1 MFKSIRR
8 EIQAVLAR
16 DPAARNAL
24 EVVLCYPGFWAIL
37 MHRPA
42 HWLYHH
48 HGKLLARVISQ
59 LTRHFTG
66 IEIHPGAVVGKGVFI
81 DHGMGVVIGET
92 AVVGDNVTIYQG
104 ATLGGTGKDVGKR
117 HPTIENDVVISSG
130 CKVLG
135 PFTVGAYSKIGAGAV
150 VLREVP
156 PGSTVVGVP
165 GRVVKRVPV
174 PECEKDCAACGER
187 AFCPAPEA
195 HTEKP
200 RAAEQEPVP
209 EKERMASKEIGPAKA
224 RAMEN
229 DATPDLDQVHLPDP
243 VMMEIRRLNLRI
255 AELEQKLQKLEGRE

>member
-1 MFKSIRR
+1 MSNSIRR

-42 HWLYHH
+42 HWFYRHH
-48 HGKLLARVISQ
+48 CKLLARVISQ

-66 IEIHPGAVVGKGVFI
+66 IEIHPGAVIGKGVFI

-117 HPTIENDVVISSG
+117 HPTIEHDVVVSSG
-130 CKVLG
+130 AKVLG

-165 GRVVKRVPV
+165 GRVVKQVPV
-174 PECEKDCAACGER
+174 PGCERDCSTCVERPICPTPDVCDTKPCGGK
-187 AFCPAPEA
+187 
-195 HTEKP
+195 T
-200 RAAEQEPVP
+200 VP
-209 EKERMASKEIGPAKA
+209 EEAEHREKNAEIGVAKA
-224 RAMEN
+224 RAMEH
-229 DATPDLDQVHLPDP
+229 DTTPNLDQVHLPDP
-243 VMMEIRRLNLRI
+243 VMMEIHRLNLRI
-255 AELEQKLQKLEGRE
+255 ATLEKRLKEMEEQK

>member
-92 AVVGDNVTIYQG
+92 CIIGNSCRLYQG
-104 ATLGGTGKDVGKR
+104 VTLGALSFPKNADGTLTKGIPR
-117 HPTIENDVVISSG
+117 HPILEDKVTVYAGATI
-130 CKVLG
+130 LG
-135 PFTVGAYSKIGAGAV
+135 RVTVGRGAVIGGNVWITDDVPAGAKV
-150 VLREVP
+150 
-156 PGSTVVGVP
+156 TQ
-165 GRVVKRVPV
+165 
-174 PECEKDCAACGER
+174 ER
-187 AFCPAPEA
+187 P
-195 HTEKP
+195 
-200 RAAEQEPVP
+200 
-209 EKERMASKEIGPAKA
+209 S
-224 RAMEN
+224 
-229 DATPDLDQVHLPDP
+229 
-243 VMMEIRRLNLRI
+243 
-255 AELEQKLQKLEGRE
+255 

>member
-1 MFKSIRR
+1 M
-8 EIQAVLAR
+8 
-16 DPAARNAL
+16 
-24 EVVLCYPGFWAIL
+24 
-37 MHRPA
+37 
-42 HWLYHH
+42 
-48 HGKLLARVISQ
+48 
-59 LTRHFTG
+59 
-66 IEIHPGAVVGKGVFI
+66 FI

-200 RAAEQEPVP
+200 RAAEQELVP
-209 EKERMASKEIGPAKA
+209 EKERIASKEIGPAKA

-255 AELEQKLQKLEGRE
+255 AELEQKLQKLKGGSSFSVLS